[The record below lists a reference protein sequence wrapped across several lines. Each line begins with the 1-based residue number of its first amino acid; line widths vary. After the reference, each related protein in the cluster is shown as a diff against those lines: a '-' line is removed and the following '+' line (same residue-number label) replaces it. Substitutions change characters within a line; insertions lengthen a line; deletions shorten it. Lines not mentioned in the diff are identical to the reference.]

1 MSTNVKRST
10 TPRKNKLPTSKP
22 SSREIDDEIDDLGN
36 DPRPTTSVPP
46 KAKPAAKNL
55 RAKMRS
61 RCSIDKIRLAFP
73 IGECDVEVLAA
84 NLESHMVILK
94 EDRIS
99 ERKSS
104 TGCAYKQK
112 QVLNIN
118 GRKILLLAHPK
129 NDTGKYFLEIEFS
142 FGKVDV
148 SGDGIKLIR
157 GIIDATY
164 YEHAADALAGAMIL
178 NMELAIDIDRPF
190 SSLLFACKSKHAF
203 EVWGKSTSNAAESI
217 LFGSRDAER
226 YATAYD
232 LQAAERDDLA
242 YSDLL
247 KYRKKKQLPADF
259 DDYLPKPRQSK
270 PRTLETKAIRNKQ
283 TMPESTRI
291 EFRATKLKWLLR
303 EVDSFTMK
311 ESKAIKIY
319 DMGNFESLCATLEQ
333 KLFLELA
340 RCMGVSAAIAK
351 FERKDK
357 DRFDRLLDKAKFK
370 EWEQINTEK
379 DMAKALRELRL
390 AFTQ

>member
-1 MSTNVKRST
+1 MSNVKRST
-10 TPRKNKLPTSKP
+10 SPRKNKLPTSKP
-22 SSREIDDEIDDLGN
+22 SRREIDDEIDDLGN
-36 DPRPTTSVPP
+36 EPRPTKLASSN
-46 KAKPAAKNL
+46 AKPAAKNL

-84 NLESHMVILK
+84 NLESHMVTLK
-94 EDRIS
+94 EDGIS

-104 TGCAYKQK
+104 TGEAYKQK
-112 QVLNIN
+112 FLLDGDG
-118 GRKILLLAHPK
+118 GRIWLLAHPK
-129 NDTGKYFLEIEFS
+129 SDTAKYFLEIEFS
-142 FGKVDV
+142 FGKVNE
-148 SGDGIKLIR
+148 SGEGIKLIR

-190 SSLLFACKSKHAF
+190 SSLLFACRSKHAF

-217 LFGSRDAER
+217 LFGSRDSER

-242 YSDLL
+242 YSDFLQ
-247 KYRKKKQLPADF
+247 YRQNKQRPADF
-259 DDYLPKPRQSK
+259 DYYFPKPRRSK
-270 PRTLETKAIRNKQ
+270 PRTLEAKAIRNKQ

-291 EFRATKLKWLLR
+291 EFRATRLKQLLR
-303 EVDSFTMK
+303 EVDSFKMK
-311 ESKAIKIY
+311 EFSAIQIY

-340 RCMGVSAAIAK
+340 RCMGVSAVMHK
-351 FERKDK
+351 LERKDK
-357 DRFDRLLDKAKFK
+357 DRVDRLLDKAKFK
-370 EWEQINTEK
+370 EWEQINIAK